1 MIWQMMMQAAQSGM
15 SPQWFFQ
22 QYAGNPEVAQIAKI
36 AQGKNREQL
45 MQTASN
51 MAKERGPAWKPSP
64 NRWAF
69 RIGDGG
75 AHPSHKRKEK

>member
-15 SPQWFFQ
+15 SPQQFFQ
-22 QYAGNPEVAQIAKI
+22 QYASNPEVAQISKI

-51 MAKERGPAWKPSP
+51 MAKERGTSLETIAQQMGISY
-64 NRWAF
+64 R
-69 RIGDGG
+69 
-75 AHPSHKRKEK
+75 

>member
-15 SPQWFFQ
+15 SPQQFFQ

-36 AQGKNREQL
+36 AQGKSREQL

-51 MAKERGPAWKPSP
+51 MAKERGTSLETIAQQMGIPY
-64 NRWAF
+64 R
-69 RIGDGG
+69 
-75 AHPSHKRKEK
+75 